1 MTRAKRPDPL
11 IEMPD
16 RLVVSKVGLGYV
28 GSLMPAGV
36 VMSIDRLIQ
45 QRGELLGELTV
56 ERAPEGHV
64 FIGRFNLSSIGMRRQ
79 TAEYLSRRTNNV
91 SWSDALED
99 FCLAVL
105 KSERAGRPFELLGSD
120 KPPEELKFML
130 WPMLPAKSPTI
141 LFGEGGTGKST
152 LAGAIAVSVAG
163 GVPAVPGWKVDQ
175 AGPVLIIDWEAD
187 SEAWSRH
194 VAQVCRGLGIDIP
207 GTLHY
212 RAGAG
217 PLTDQLDDVAQHVA
231 QHGIGLLII
240 DSVGLAMP
248 SRSDGADANESAL
261 RLFSALRYL
270 DVTSLLIDHVA
281 GVDMGREGPVSKP
294 YGSVYKWNLARNV
307 FELRQQPSGDE
318 DVMTLALFHRKSN
331 RMAKLDPIG
340 LGVHHGPG
348 ELLFTREELEGIA
361 ANAAVPLHSRIHTS
375 LLAGGKTPSQL
386 ADLVGAS
393 AKTVR
398 TTLGRMRD
406 MGLAIELDAH
416 IGREK
421 VWGAISRVPE
431 PQESPSA
438 TRGATVA
445 QEQTTPPEDE
455 RWG

>member
-64 FIGRFNLSSIGMRRQ
+64 FIGRFNLSSLDVRRR
-79 TAEYLSRRTNNV
+79 TAEWLGQRTNNV
-91 SWSDALED
+91 DWRDTLEN
-99 FCLAVL
+99 FCLHVL
-105 KSERAGRPFELLGSD
+105 KSERAGRPFELLGTD
-120 KPPEELKFML
+120 KPAEEVKFML

-152 LAGAIAVSVAG
+152 LAGAVAVSVAAG
-163 GVPAVPGWKVDQ
+163 MTAVPGWKIDQ

-194 VAQVCRGLGIDIP
+194 VAQVCRGLAIDIP

-217 PLTDQLDDVAQHVA
+217 PLTDQLDDVAQHIA
-231 QHGIGLLII
+231 QHGIVLLVI

-248 SRSDGADANESAL
+248 SRAEGADANEAVL

-281 GVDMGREGPVSKP
+281 GADMGREGPVAKP

-307 FELRQQPSGDE
+307 FELRQEPAGDE
-318 DVMTLALFHRKSN
+318 DVMRLALFHRKAN
-331 RMAKLDPIG
+331 RTAKLDPIG
-340 LGVHHGPG
+340 LGIHHGPG
-348 ELLFTREELEGIA
+348 KLLFTREDLDELT
-361 ANAAVPLHSRIHTS
+361 ANAAIPLHSRIHS
-375 LLAGGKTPSQL
+375 LLLAGGKTPSQI
-386 ADLVGAS
+386 AEAVGAS
-393 AKTVR
+393 STTVR
-398 TTLGRMRD
+398 TTLHRMKS
-406 MGLAIELDAH
+406 MGMAAELQGKA
-416 IGREK
+416 GREK
-421 VWGAISRVPE
+421 VWAAIYRGDVPDPTATRTETVTPE
-431 PQESPSA
+431 PPSA
-438 TRGATVA
+438 K
-445 QEQTTPPEDE
+445 EDA
-455 RWG
+455 WG